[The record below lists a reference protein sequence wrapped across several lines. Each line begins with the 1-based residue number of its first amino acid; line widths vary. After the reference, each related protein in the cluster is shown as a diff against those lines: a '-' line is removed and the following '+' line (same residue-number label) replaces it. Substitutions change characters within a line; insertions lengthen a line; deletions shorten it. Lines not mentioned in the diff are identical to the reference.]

1 MILTVFRPSR
11 KENRLAFDR
20 IRVSQEGGDL
30 PFEQY
35 TDIYTLYRK
44 LMIYSV
50 IDIRGIYLILEA
62 QARVF
67 IRYV

>member
-11 KENRLAFDR
+11 YENCLACDG

-35 TDIYTLYRK
+35 TVIYTLYRK
-44 LMIYSV
+44 ILMIYSV
-50 IDIRGIYLILEA
+50 IDIRGIYLILGT
-62 QARVF
+62 QARGV
-67 IRYV
+67 Y